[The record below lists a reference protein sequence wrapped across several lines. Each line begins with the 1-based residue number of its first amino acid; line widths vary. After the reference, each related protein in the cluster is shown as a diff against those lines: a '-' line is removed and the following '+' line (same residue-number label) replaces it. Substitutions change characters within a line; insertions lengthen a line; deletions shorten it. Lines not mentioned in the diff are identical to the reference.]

1 MIDFTLSGKNVY
13 KIYFVSKFKTEEYFI
28 QASTEDEVME
38 FLIFECYI
46 FGKGINR
53 SNKSISELFDHLNRI
68 NKKYRKAFCFARGT
82 YFYVK
87 DLIKTDYVIK
97 KKKPIPKRTLK
108 DDRCILM

>member
-38 FLIFECYI
+38 FLMFECYI
-46 FGKGINR
+46 FGKSVNR

-68 NKKYRKAFCFARGT
+68 NKKYGRAFCFARGR
-82 YFYVK
+82 YYYVK
-87 DLIKTDYVIK
+87 DLIKTNYVIK
-97 KKKPIPKRTLK
+97 KKKPSPRRRSKEDK
-108 DDRCILM
+108 CILM

>member
-46 FGKGINR
+46 FPTILFTCLLVMIR
-53 SNKSISELFDHLNRI
+53 SSTSPTIVTLL
-68 NKKYRKAFCFARGT
+68 RK
-82 YFYVK
+82 
-87 DLIKTDYVIK
+87 L
-97 KKKPIPKRTLK
+97 
-108 DDRCILM
+108 